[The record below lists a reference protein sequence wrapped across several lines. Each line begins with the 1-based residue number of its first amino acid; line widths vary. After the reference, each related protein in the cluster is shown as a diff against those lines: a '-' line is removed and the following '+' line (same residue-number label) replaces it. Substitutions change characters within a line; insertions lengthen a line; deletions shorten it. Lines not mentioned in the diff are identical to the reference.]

1 MKKVLKLGI
10 VGGGPNS
17 WIGNI
22 HRIASRI
29 DGKYDLCAGVLS
41 RDKKKVIEFAILKPK
56 K

>member
-1 MKKVLKLGI
+1 MKKILKLGI

-29 DGKYDLCAGVLS
+29 DGKYIICAGSFS
-41 RDKKKVIEFAILKPK
+41 RDAKLKTK
-56 K
+56 AFLIS